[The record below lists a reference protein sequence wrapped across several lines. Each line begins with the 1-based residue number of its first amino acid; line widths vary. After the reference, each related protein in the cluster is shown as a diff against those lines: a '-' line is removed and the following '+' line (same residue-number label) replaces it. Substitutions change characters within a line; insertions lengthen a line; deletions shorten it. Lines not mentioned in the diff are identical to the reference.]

1 MSYIYE
7 STNSIRIYLK
17 DLESLTTGNSLI
29 FDGFANWKSKDE
41 NKHEVNINQELL
53 VDSIGMRMELDIEI
67 INREGINSQ
76 ISIIQ
81 LFEWINMVQNG
92 THRLIVYPSYDADM
106 DITTLDSFECVM
118 DGYYEVEK
126 LHNFLKSGQN
136 FKFKFKEYIPNKQYI
151 PKIPSV
157 GILVNALVRH
167 SDTNVDLLFRIDDSN
182 VNADFRR
189 KTP

>member
-7 STNSIRIYLK
+7 STNKILFMLK
-17 DLESLTTGNSLI
+17 NLSYTGYGPYQAKD
-29 FDGFANWKSKDE
+29 FDGFADWKPKDE

-53 VDSIGMRMELDIEI
+53 VDPIGMRMGIDIEI
-67 INREGINSQ
+67 INRDGINSQ

-92 THRLIVYPSYDADM
+92 THRLIVYPSYDSTM

-126 LHNFLKSGQN
+126 LHRYLKSGQN
-136 FKFKFKEYIPNKQYI
+136 FKFKFREYIPNKMYV
-151 PKIPSV
+151 PKIPSTKT
-157 GILVNALVRH
+157 GGALPPI
-167 SDTNVDLLFRIDDSN
+167 NI
-182 VNADFRR
+182 A
-189 KTP
+189 

>member
-1 MSYIYE
+1 MSYMFE
-7 STNSIRIYLK
+7 STNKILFMLK
-17 DLESLTTGNSLI
+17 NLSNGYGPYQAKD
-29 FDGFANWKSKDE
+29 FDGFADWKPKDE

-53 VDSIGMRMELDIEI
+53 VDPIGMRMGIDIEI
-67 INREGINSQ
+67 INRDGINSQ

-106 DITTLDSFECVM
+106 NIATLDSFECVM

-126 LHNFLKSGQN
+126 LHSFLKSGQN
-136 FKFKFKEYIPNKQYI
+136 FKFKFNEYIPNRQYI

-157 GILVNALVRH
+157 STGGAIPFSPGGGIAV
-167 SDTNVDLLFRIDDSN
+167 
-182 VNADFRR
+182 
-189 KTP
+189 